1 MWDIYKKKYM
11 GIGISHFG
19 FVCSFLDAYEK
30 LVGLDF
36 GKKKKKKELHA
47 FTYYTT
53 DNESIKVMGVVEVSW
68 NEVGNNTDRRHI
80 DLSLF
85 LESLVQFCRFLFL

>member
-1 MWDIYKKKYM
+1 MSGLWDIYKKNYM
-11 GIGISHFG
+11 GIGISHVG

-36 GKKKKKKELHA
+36 GKKKELHA

-53 DNESIKVMGVVEVSW
+53 DNKSMI
-68 NEVGNNTDRRHI
+68 
-80 DLSLF
+80 
-85 LESLVQFCRFLFL
+85 

>member
-1 MWDIYKKKYM
+1 MSGLWDIYKKKYM

-36 GKKKKKKELHA
+36 GKKKKRASRLHLLH
-47 FTYYTT
+47 
-53 DNESIKVMGVVEVSW
+53 N
-68 NEVGNNTDRRHI
+68 R
-80 DLSLF
+80 
-85 LESLVQFCRFLFL
+85 Q